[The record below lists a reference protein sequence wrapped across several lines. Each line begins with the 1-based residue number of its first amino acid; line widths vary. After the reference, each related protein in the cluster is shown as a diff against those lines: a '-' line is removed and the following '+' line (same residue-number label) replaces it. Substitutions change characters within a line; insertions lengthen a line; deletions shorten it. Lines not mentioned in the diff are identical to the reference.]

1 MTQQTSPFAPAAP
14 ATLRRAKLSVAL
26 GLAILAL
33 SGHAFA
39 ADTAAAAAAAAAG
52 GKAEDLSFLPRI
64 NVVGEVED
72 AAALIPGAVTVVTA
86 EDIDQLQPRSTEDV
100 LRRVP
105 GVHVKTEEESAVV
118 TNIGVRGLTAGDYKT
133 LVLEDGVPIQPG
145 IFVGNSRYY
154 NPRIQRMEGVEVLRG
169 AASLRYGPNTIGG
182 VINFLTKTPED
193 GAVVSARVGSWDSWE
208 TTVELGGSPR
218 SGDAQ
223 FGLIATRAES
233 DGFMDKG
240 YGMTDAMVKAGTAI
254 GDDQFVGVKFA
265 YYRNT
270 ANISYRG
277 IFPDAFEA
285 RARFNP
291 APDDF
296 FLSGR
301 SSFDVNHRWDIS
313 ADARLETLAY
323 VSETFRDYWRFATP
337 SGAAATTINADG
349 FRVWNYNNN
358 VNGNNRAFSRV
369 GAETRLHLIHA
380 AFGIASE
387 AELGLRFMHEEM
399 DDVTIAAVR
408 GRPRTPDPGRGGV
421 TQDRLDSADSVA
433 LFAQNRFDVS
443 DRFSI
448 TAGVRVE
455 SYEQERRD
463 RRSTGPVRSFS
474 NTEVMPG
481 IGATYTINDSVQVF
495 GSVYRAFAPPLV
507 GSVLG
512 SADVPTDAEKSVN
525 AEFGL
530 RGENGPLNYSATVF
544 QMDFSN
550 QVDPGVSGI
559 RAPNEGSAMHRGL
572 EAALGYDLGNGFR
585 VDGNVS
591 WIPEADYREDRPGEA
606 LKGNRLAYSPERL
619 ANLSFAYETG
629 ALRTAL
635 LVNYVSEQFGDGMNR
650 RELTT
655 NSTGTWGGLI
665 PSHATADLTA
675 GYEINDRLSLS
686 GAVKNLTDRHY
697 IAGLRQGIYVG
708 AERSYELGF
717 RYRF

>member
-1 MTQQTSPFAPAAP
+1 MTHTLSPHAPRFP
-14 ATLRRAKLSVAL
+14 AGLRRARLPLAL
-26 GLAILAL
+26 GLALLA
-33 SGHAFA
+33 SGGTAL
-39 ADTAAAAAAAAAG
+39 ADAAA
-52 GKAEDLSFLPRI
+52 EDADDLAFLPRI

-105 GVHVKTEEESAVV
+105 GVHVKSEEESAVV

-169 AASLRYGPNTIGG
+169 ASSLRYGPNTIGG

-193 GAVVSARVGSWDSWE
+193 GAVVSARVGSWNSWE
-208 TTVELGGSPR
+208 TTVELGASPR

-223 FGLIATRAES
+223 FGLVATRAES

-240 YGMTDAMVKAGTAI
+240 YGMTDAMIKAGMAV
-254 GDDQFVGVKFA
+254 GDDQFIGVKFA

-301 SSFDVNHRWDIS
+301 TGFDLNHRWDIS
-313 ADARLETLAY
+313 DDARLETLAY

-337 SGAAATTINADG
+337 SGAAATTLNADG

-369 GAETRLHLIHA
+369 GIESRLHLFHA
-380 AFGIASE
+380 AFGIDSE
-387 AELGLRFMHEEM
+387 AEFGLRFMQEEM
-399 DDVTIAAVR
+399 DDVTVLAVR

-421 TQDRLDSADSVA
+421 SQDRVDSASSVA
-433 LFAQNRFDVS
+433 LFAQNRFDIS
-443 DRFSI
+443 DRFSV
-448 TAGVRVE
+448 TAGARIE
-455 SYEQERRD
+455 SYEQERKN
-463 RRSTGPVRSFS
+463 RRTTAPADSFS

-481 IGATYTINDSVQVF
+481 LGATYTINDAVQVF

-512 SADVPTDAEKSVN
+512 SADVPTDAEKSLNV
-525 AEFGL
+525 EFGL
-530 RGENGPLNYSATVF
+530 RGRRGPLDYSATVF

-559 RAPNEGSAMHRGL
+559 RAPNQGSAMHRGV
-572 EAALGYDLGNGFR
+572 EAALGYAIGNGFR
-585 VDGNVS
+585 FDGNVS

-606 LKGNRLAYSPERL
+606 LAGNRLAYSPERL
-619 ANLSFAYETG
+619 ANLSLAYETES
-629 ALRTAL
+629 LRTAL
-635 LVNYVSEQFGDGMNR
+635 LFNYVSEQFGDGMNR
-650 RELTT
+650 RALTT
-655 NSTGTWGGLI
+655 GSTGTWGGLI
-665 PSHATADLTA
+665 PSHSTLDLTA
-675 GYEINDRLSLS
+675 GYAINERLSLS
-686 GAVKNLTDRHY
+686 GAIKNLTDKHY

-708 AERSYELGF
+708 AERSYEIGF

>member
-1 MTQQTSPFAPAAP
+1 MSHTMVPTAAP
-14 ATLRRAKLSVAL
+14 LRVSFRPRRLAVAL
-26 GLAILAL
+26 ALAL
-33 SGHAFA
+33 PALAGDVLAEAS
-39 ADTAAAAAAAAAG
+39 ADGDNDKLA
-52 GKAEDLSFLPRI
+52 LPRI
-64 NVVGEVED
+64 NVVGVVED
-72 AAALIPGAVTVVTA
+72 VAALIPGAVSVLTA
-86 EDIDQLQPRSTEDV
+86 EDIDRLQPRSTDDV

-105 GVHVKTEEESAVV
+105 GVHAKGEEESAVV

-154 NPRIQRMEGVEVLRG
+154 NPRIQRMEGVEVLKG

-182 VINFLTKTPED
+182 VINFLTKTPDD
-193 GAVVSARVGSWDSWE
+193 GVVAATRVGSWNTVE
-208 TTVELGGSPR
+208 ATVELGASPR
-218 SGDAQ
+218 SGDAR
-223 FGLIATRAES
+223 FGLIATRADS

-240 YGMTDAMVKAGTAI
+240 YGMTDAMVKAGMAI
-254 GDDQFVGVKFA
+254 GDYQFVGLKFA

-277 IFPDAFEA
+277 LFPDAFAA

-291 APDDF
+291 APDDH

-301 SSFDVNHRWDIS
+301 TSFDLNHRWDIS

-323 VSETFRDYWRFATP
+323 ASETYRDYWRFATVG
-337 SGAAATTINADG
+337 GAPTTTNADG
-349 FRVWNYNNN
+349 FTVWNYGNHI
-358 VNGNNRAFSRV
+358 NGNNRAFSRL
-369 GAETRLHLIHA
+369 GLDSRLTFHHA
-380 AFGIASE
+380 AFGIEGE
-387 AELGLRFMHEEM
+387 AEFGLRLMQEAM
-399 DDVTIAAVR
+399 DDVTVLAVR

-421 TQDRLDSADSVA
+421 SQDRRDGADSLA

-443 DRFSI
+443 GRLSI

-455 SYEQERRD
+455 SYEQQRRN
-463 RRSTGPVRSFS
+463 RRSTAAADRYS

-481 IGATYTINDSVQVF
+481 LGATYVISDAAQVF

-512 SADVPTDAEKSVN
+512 AADTPTEAEKSVN
-525 AEFGL
+525 IEFGL
-530 RGENGPLNYSATVF
+530 RGASGPFAYSATAF

-559 RAPNEGSAMHRGL
+559 RAPHEGSTLHRGL
-572 EAALGYDLGNGFR
+572 EAALGYDFGNGLR
-585 VDGNVS
+585 LDGNLT

-606 LKGNRLAYSPERL
+606 LKGNRLAYSPERM
-619 ANLSFAYETG
+619 ANLALAYERG
-629 ALRTAL
+629 PLKTAL
-635 LVNYVSEQFGDGMNR
+635 LFNYTGEQFGDGLNTR
-650 RELTT
+650 ALTT
-655 NSTGTWGGLI
+655 GSTGTWGGLI
-665 PSHATADLTA
+665 PSYTTVDLTA
-675 GYEINDRLSLS
+675 GYALSERLSLS
-686 GAVKNLTDRHY
+686 GAVRNLADRHY

-708 AERSYELGF
+708 PERSYEMGL

>member
-1 MTQQTSPFAPAAP
+1 MTPQTLPIAQTAPSS
-14 ATLRRAKLSVAL
+14 LRRAELPVAL
-26 GLAILAL
+26 GLAILAIGGNVL
-33 SGHAFA
+33 AS
-39 ADTAAAAAAAAAG
+39 ADAG
-52 GKAEDLSFLPRI
+52 NADADAGDLSFLPRI
-64 NVVGEVED
+64 NVVGQAED

-86 EDIDQLQPRSTEDV
+86 EEIDQLQPRSTEDV

-105 GVHVKTEEESAVV
+105 GIHVKSEEESAVV

-182 VINFLTKTPED
+182 VINFLTRTPED
-193 GAVVSARVGSWDSWE
+193 GAVVSARVGSWNSWE
-208 TTVELGGSPR
+208 TTVELGASPR
-218 SGDAQ
+218 SGDAR
-223 FGLIATRAES
+223 FGLVATRAES

-240 YGMTDAMVKAGTAI
+240 HGMTDAMVKAGMAI

-265 YYRNT
+265 YYRST

-277 IFPDAFEA
+277 IFPDAFAA

-301 SSFDVNHRWDIS
+301 SSFDLNHRWDIT

-337 SGAAATTINADG
+337 SGAAATTTNADG

-358 VNGNNRAFSRV
+358 INGNNRAFSRV
-369 GAETRLHLIHA
+369 GIDSRLNLIHT
-380 AFGIASE
+380 AFGLEGE
-387 AELGLRFMHEEM
+387 AEFGLRLMQEEM
-399 DDVTIAAVR
+399 DDVTVAAVR
-408 GRPRTPDPGRGGV
+408 GRPRTPDAGRGGI
-421 TQDRLDSADSVA
+421 TQDRLDSAGSLA
-433 LFAQNRFDVS
+433 LFAQNRFDIS
-443 DRFSI
+443 NRLSI

-455 SYEQERRD
+455 SYEQERKD
-463 RRSTGPVRSFS
+463 RRSSAAAERYS

-481 IGATYTINDSVQVF
+481 LGATYTVNDALQVF

-512 SADVPTDAEKSVN
+512 AADVPTDAEKSLNV
-525 AEFGL
+525 EFGL
-530 RGENGPLNYSATVF
+530 RGSNGPLSYSATVF

-559 RAPNEGSAMHRGL
+559 RAPHQGSAMHRGL
-572 EAALGYDLGNGFR
+572 EAGLGYDLGHGFR
-585 VDGNVS
+585 FDGNVS
-591 WIPEADYREDRPGEA
+591 WIPEADYREDRPGQA

-619 ANLSFAYETG
+619 ANLSLGYETG
-629 ALRTAL
+629 ALRAAL
-635 LVNYVSEQFGDGMNR
+635 LFNYVSEQFGDGMNR
-650 RELTT
+650 RALTT
-655 NSTGTWGGLI
+655 GSTGTWGGLI
-665 PSHATADLTA
+665 PSYSTVDLTTSYA
-675 GYEINDRLSLS
+675 INDRLSLS
-686 GAVKNLTDRHY
+686 GAVKNLADRHY

-708 AERSYELGF
+708 AERSYEVGV
-717 RYRF
+717 RYQF